1 MAGMCFR
8 LIVAWS
14 LGVLSSFAWTSAQAD
29 SYPEKPVTII
39 ASLTA
44 GSGPDVVARIIAER
58 LARIWGKQVLITNQ
72 AGAGGLIATR
82 MAAAAVPDG
91 YTLYMAASSVF
102 IVLPETQAKLPFD
115 LDRDF
120 VQVGLVS
127 EQPMVIAAASS
138 LAVGTLAD
146 LIASAR
152 QRPGEILYS
161 ANTRGS
167 LPHLTGELFRDRAG
181 IDLTFVPYPGTP
193 QALQDAIGGR
203 VPVLVN
209 GLSSLLGAIRGG
221 SVKAL
226 AVASAKRLPNFP
238 DLPTVAETL
247 PAFEANGWFVL
258 LAPAG
263 TPKPVAHK
271 VRQDLR
277 TVVEQ
282 PEVKTRLETLGV
294 YTRSMS
300 EAELADFIRKEQAVW
315 KPVIRQVGLTVP

>member
-1 MAGMCFR
+1 MARMCFR
-8 LIVAWS
+8 LCGAW
-14 LGVLSSFAWTSAQAD
+14 LLAVLSSFAWTSVRAD
-29 SYPEKPVTII
+29 TFPERPVTII

-58 LARIWGKQVLITNQ
+58 LGQVWGKQVLVTNH

-82 MAAAAVPDG
+82 TAAAAAPDG

-120 VQVGLVS
+120 VQLGFVS

-146 LIASAR
+146 LIAVAR
-152 QRPGEILYS
+152 QRPGELLYS

-167 LPHLTGELFRDRAG
+167 LPHLTGELFRSRAG
-181 IDLTFVPYPGTP
+181 IDLTFVPYLGTP
-193 QALQDAIGGR
+193 PALQDAIAGR

-221 SVKAL
+221 AVKAL
-226 AVASAKRLPNFP
+226 AVASATRLPNFP

-247 PAFEANGWFVL
+247 PDFEANGWFVM

-271 VRQDLR
+271 VGHDLR
-277 TVVEQ
+277 AVVAE
-282 PEVKTRLETLGV
+282 PEVKGRLQALGA

-300 EAELADFIRKEQAVW
+300 ESELAAFIRKEQTMW
-315 KPVIRQVGLTVP
+315 KPVVRQVGLAVQ